1 MHMAKTCVRFCPLL
15 LCRSSPRHVE
25 FQYEERKVFPV
36 FLVLEISS
44 RHQLL
49 PEDQI
54 HHRLFSLFPQCYSL
68 FTCTQSSTRQIELHD
83 SRRTLHC
90 KLHATLTLHYS
101 QHYTLHYTQHYRNAA
116 PGSISGQGT
125 KNWRVFGF
133 HCSKKN
139 NIPKCCPCQQFGSV
153 ACSVAC
159 SVARGVACSV
169 AWGCHATLVTFTSF
183 LKKDFSSFPPSVA
196 ALPSSCCNM
205 VKSKCTRLYALLF
218 TD

>member
-1 MHMAKTCVRFCPLL
+1 MHMAKNCVRFCPLL
-15 LCRSSPRHVE
+15 LCRSSLRHVE

-54 HHRLFSLFPQCYSL
+54 HHRLFSLFPQCDSL

-90 KLHATLTLHYS
+90 KLHATLTLHYT

-116 PGSISGQGT
+116 LAAFQVRGQ
-125 KNWRVFGF
+125 KIDVYLDFIV
-133 HCSKKN
+133 KKN
-139 NIPKCCPCQQFGSV
+139 FKKLQNSKMLPLPAVRQCC
-153 ACSVAC
+153 A
-159 SVARGVACSV
+159 
-169 AWGCHATLVTFTSF
+169 
-183 LKKDFSSFPPSVA
+183 
-196 ALPSSCCNM
+196 
-205 VKSKCTRLYALLF
+205 
-218 TD
+218 